1 MTVIRD
7 MTAGDLDAVSLL
19 AEQLVLLHH
28 SWDPTRFFTTP
39 DIARGYH
46 RYFGSQLKEKEVLL
60 LTAEVDGV
68 VAGYLFGTL
77 ESRDWAKLLDAH
89 GAVHD
94 VFVGAAHRR
103 QGVAQ
108 GLMSEARVRFER
120 LGARQMVLYS
130 AASNG
135 EGQALF
141 RRIGFRPTMVEM
153 TLDLVKGQPSPQP
166 SPPRGEG
173 GNSL

>member
-7 MTAGDLDAVSLL
+7 MTLADLQPVSLL

-28 SWDPTRFFTTP
+28 SWDTTRFFTTP

-46 RYFGSQLKEKEVLL
+46 RYFESQLNEKGVLL

-68 VAGYLFGTL
+68 VAGYLYGTL

-94 VFVGAAHRR
+94 IFVSTEHRKH
-103 QGVAQ
+103 GVAQ
-108 GLMSEARVRFER
+108 ALMTEAKARFAK
-120 LGARQMVLYS
+120 LGAKQVVLYS
-130 AASNG
+130 AASNT

-141 RRIGFRPTMVEM
+141 KRLGYRPTMIEL
-153 TLDLVKGQPSPQP
+153 TLDL
-166 SPPRGEG
+166 
-173 GNSL
+173 

>member
-7 MTAGDLDAVSLL
+7 MTQGDLDAVSRL
-19 AEQLVLLHH
+19 AEELVLLHH
-28 SWDPTRFFTTP
+28 SWDTTRFFTTP
-39 DIARGYH
+39 EIAKGYR
-46 RYFGSQLKEKEVLL
+46 RYFQSQLDEKGVVL

-68 VAGYLFGTL
+68 IAGYLFGTL

-103 QGVAQ
+103 LGVAQ
-108 GLMSEARVRFER
+108 ALMSEARGRFAR
-120 LGARQMVLYS
+120 LGASQMVLYS
-130 AASNG
+130 ASANV

-141 RRIGFRPTMVEM
+141 KRLGFRPTMVEM
-153 TLDLVKGQPSPQP
+153 TVDL
-166 SPPRGEG
+166 
-173 GNSL
+173 

>member
-28 SWDPTRFFTTP
+28 SWDRTRFFTTP

-46 RYFGSQLKEKEVLL
+46 RYFGSQLQEKGVLL

-94 VFVGAAHRR
+94 IFVAADQRK

-108 GLMSEARVRFER
+108 ALMAEGKVRFAQ
-120 LGARQMVLYS
+120 LGAKQVVLYS
-130 AASNG
+130 AASNV

-141 RRIGFRPTMVEM
+141 KRLGYRPTMVEM
-153 TLDLVKGQPSPQP
+153 TLDLK
-166 SPPRGEG
+166 
-173 GNSL
+173 

>member
-7 MTAGDLDAVSLL
+7 MTSADLDAVSLL

-28 SWDPTRFFTTP
+28 AWDTTRFFTTP
-39 DIARGYH
+39 DVAKGYR
-46 RYFGSQLKEKEVLL
+46 RYFQSQLGEQGVLL

-68 VAGYLFGTL
+68 IAGYLFATL
-77 ESRDWAKLLDAH
+77 EARDWAKLLDAH

-94 VFVGAAHRR
+94 IFVGEAHRR

-108 GLMSEARVRFER
+108 ALVLEAKTRFDR
-120 LGARQMVLYS
+120 LGAKQVVLYC
-130 AASNG
+130 ASSNT

-141 RRIGFRPTMVEM
+141 KRLGYRATMVEM
-153 TLDLVKGQPSPQP
+153 TLDLPAHS
-166 SPPRGEG
+166 SRSA
-173 GNSL
+173 NSV

>member
-28 SWDPTRFFTTP
+28 SWDTTRFFTTP

-46 RYFGSQLKEKEVLL
+46 RYFSSQLEEKEVLL

-94 VFVGAAHRR
+94 IFVSADQRKK
-103 QGVAQ
+103 GVAQ
-108 GLMSEARVRFER
+108 ALMAEARVRFAR
-120 LGARQMVLYS
+120 LGAKQMVLYS
-130 AASNG
+130 AASNV

-141 RRIGFRPTMVEM
+141 RRIGYRPTMVEM
-153 TLDLVKGQPSPQP
+153 TLDLK
-166 SPPRGEG
+166 
-173 GNSL
+173 

>member
-7 MTAGDLDAVSLL
+7 MTAGDLDAVSRL

-28 SWDPTRFFTTP
+28 AWDRTRFFTTP

-46 RYFGSQLKEKEVLL
+46 RYFGSQLQEKGVLL
-60 LTAEVDGV
+60 LTAEVDGA

-94 VFVGAAHRR
+94 IFVDADQRK

-108 GLMSEARVRFER
+108 ALMAEAKVRFAR
-120 LGARQMVLYS
+120 LGAKQVVLYS
-130 AASNG
+130 AASNV

-141 RRIGFRPTMVEM
+141 RQLGYRPTMVEL
-153 TLDLVKGQPSPQP
+153 TLDLK
-166 SPPRGEG
+166 
-173 GNSL
+173 

>member
-7 MTAGDLDAVSLL
+7 MTPGDLDAVSRL
-19 AEQLVLLHH
+19 AEELVLLHH
-28 SWDPTRFFTTP
+28 SWDTTRFFTTP
-39 DIARGYH
+39 DIAKGYK
-46 RYFGSQLKEKEVLL
+46 RYFKSQIGEVGTVL

-103 QGVAQ
+103 LGVAQ
-108 GLMSEARVRFER
+108 GLMQAARVRFQK

-130 AASNG
+130 ASANT

-141 RRIGFRPTMVEM
+141 KRIGFRPTMVEM
-153 TLDLVKGQPSPQP
+153 TLDLG
-166 SPPRGEG
+166 
-173 GNSL
+173 

>member
-7 MTAGDLDAVSLL
+7 MKAGDLDAVSLL

-28 SWDPTRFFTTP
+28 SWDTTRFFTTP
-39 DIARGYH
+39 DIAKGYH
-46 RYFGSQLKEKEVLL
+46 RYFASQLHEKSTVL
-60 LTAEVDGV
+60 LTAEVEGV

-94 VFVGAAHRR
+94 IFVASTHRR

-108 GLMSEARVRFER
+108 ALMAEAKARFAK
-120 LGARQMVLYS
+120 LGAKQVVLYS
-130 AASNG
+130 AASNL
-135 EGQALF
+135 EGQTLF
-141 RRIGFRPTMVEM
+141 KRLGYRPTMVEM
-153 TLDLVKGQPSPQP
+153 TLDL
-166 SPPRGEG
+166 
-173 GNSL
+173 

>member
-7 MTAGDLDAVSLL
+7 MAVGDLDAVSLL

-28 SWDPTRFFTTP
+28 SWDRTRFFTTP

-46 RYFGSQLKEKEVLL
+46 WYFGSQLKEKEVVL

-94 VFVGAAHRR
+94 IFVSASHRKL
-103 QGVAQ
+103 GVAQ
-108 GLMSEARVRFER
+108 ALMVEAKVRFAR
-120 LGARQMVLYS
+120 LGAKQVVLYS
-130 AASNG
+130 AVSNV

-141 RRIGFRPTMVEM
+141 KRLGYRPTMVEM
-153 TLDLVKGQPSPQP
+153 TLDL
-166 SPPRGEG
+166 E
-173 GNSL
+173 

>member
-7 MTAGDLDAVSLL
+7 MTPEDLDAVSLL

-28 SWDPTRFFTTP
+28 SWDTTRFFTTP
-39 DIARGYH
+39 DVAKGYR
-46 RYFGSQLKEKEVLL
+46 RYFQSQLGEQGVLL
-60 LTAEVDGV
+60 LTAEVEGV

-94 VFVGAAHRR
+94 VFVSAAHRR
-103 QGVAQ
+103 HGVAQ
-108 GLMSEARVRFER
+108 ALMVEAKARFAK
-120 LGARQMVLYS
+120 LGARQVVLYS
-130 AASNG
+130 ASANA

-141 RRIGFRPTMVEM
+141 KRLGYRPTMIEL
-153 TLDLVKGQPSPQP
+153 TLDL
-166 SPPRGEG
+166 
-173 GNSL
+173 